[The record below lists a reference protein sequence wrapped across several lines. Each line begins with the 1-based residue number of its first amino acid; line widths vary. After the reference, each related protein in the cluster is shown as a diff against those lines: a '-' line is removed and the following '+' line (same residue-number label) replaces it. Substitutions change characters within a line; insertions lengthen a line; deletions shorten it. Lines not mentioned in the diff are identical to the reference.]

1 MNSPDKTTLPLAEQ
15 IKTACLSAA
24 REGFEDAQL
33 SGLCAEGCIEAAIS
47 AIQMVDLEALL
58 ADQSGADSAE

>member
-1 MNSPDKTTLPLAEQ
+1 MAAPTDLSKHFADQ

-33 SGLCAEGCIEAAIS
+33 SGLCAEGCIEAALS
-47 AIQMVDLEALL
+47 AIQMVDTEALL
-58 ADQSGADSAE
+58 ARLQAGDSND